1 MSPDEVLS
9 IEIPK
14 EHMESLLEESRKS
27 SEEIGALLFGKF
39 EGKRAVV
46 TSVKMLK
53 YSERSSSHFLAN
65 PFFLSESLLK
75 ADEISLELVGI
86 FHSHP
91 APPRP
96 SVLDLKFMELNPVV
110 WVIATTRRWRLKLIF
125 WLEAP

>member
-1 MSPDEVLS
+1 MSLDEVLS

-14 EHMESLLEESRKS
+14 EQMESLLEESRKS
-27 SEEIGALLFGKF
+27 SEEIEALLFGKF
-39 EGKRAVV
+39 EGRRAVV

-53 YSERSSSHFLAN
+53 YSERSSSHFLIN
-65 PFFLSESLLK
+65 PFFLSKSLLE
-75 ADEISLELVGI
+75 ADEIGLELVGI

-110 WVIATTRRWRLKLIF
+110 WVIADSTKMEVKAYF
-125 WLEAP
+125 FG

>member
-1 MSPDEVLS
+1 MSLDEVLS

-14 EHMESLLEESRKS
+14 EQMESLLEESRKS
-27 SEEIGALLFGKF
+27 SEEIEALLFGKF
-39 EGKRAVV
+39 EGRRAVV

-53 YSERSSSHFLAN
+53 YSERSSSHFLTS
-65 PFFLSESLLK
+65 PFFLSKSLLE
-75 ADEISLELVGI
+75 ADEIGLELVGI

-110 WVIATTRRWRLKLIF
+110 WVIADSTKMEVKAYF